1 MFSVVSK
8 EYIYNLVLVTY
19 QWIPLY
25 GSSKILRTSVYSI
38 IHVYTLLYIY
48 IVYRMYSTCT
58 RAPVVHITTRATG
71 WHNSRAMT

>member
-48 IVYRMYSTCT
+48 CLQDVFPHV
-58 RAPVVHITTRATG
+58 PVLQ
-71 WHNSRAMT
+71 